1 MRMTLLE
8 KKRHRENR
16 YQERRARRREYRRK
30 QRRAGLFVFIGLIVL
45 TLIALAFLGPDLI
58 TGSNSGPAEQ
68 AEEPTVAQQ
77 TPETTSS
84 EKASDKEKTSEE
96 EATPVPPDD
105 PTMFL
110 TIPKLN
116 IYDVQVTDDVSEE
129 VGLALGVGHLPGTG
143 FPWEKGANTYI
154 AGHRLGYPGTPS
166 DHIFYNLPSLE
177 KGDEITLRDTNDQEY
192 KYRVSDVLQVLPTDL
207 SVMDPVE
214 DRDMV
219 SLQTCIEDFGDFTT
233 LGPDWNV
240 RLIVQAD
247 RVT

>member
-1 MRMTLLE
+1 MTLLE
-8 KKRHRENR
+8 KKRHRAEHP
-16 YQERRARRREYRRK
+16 QGRRARRREYRRK
-30 QRRAGLFVFIGLIVL
+30 RRQTGLWVIVGLVVLTVVGLI
-45 TLIALAFLGPDLI
+45 FLGPSLMTESN
-58 TGSNSGPAEQ
+58 TGVVER
-68 AEEPTVAQQ
+68 AEEPTVAQE
-77 TPETTSS
+77 TPETTS
-84 EKASDKEKTSEE
+84 EQPSDKEKTSEE

-233 LGPDWNV
+233 LGPDWNI